1 MKKLEQRISSR
12 EVAEMMEMRH
22 TELLRKIDSINV
34 DLAER
39 KIALSKYWTES
50 QYKDASGKTN
60 REYQI
65 TKRGCEFLAHK
76 TTGAKGNLFTD
87 RYMDKFEEMKENL
100 KTSSIQTKSNDV
112 SNVKLMNARSRMANT
127 YLRLAKVDTLSK
139 EYKNIL
145 ISKASQVLAGEEL
158 IPLPKLV
165 QKTMTSEEV
174 GKYLGISSNM
184 VGRLANKNGLKQEG
198 IYGEFRRD
206 KSRYSSKEVDTFVYY
221 PCALDE
227 FRKLL

>member
-1 MKKLEQRISSR
+1 MKQIEQRISSR
-12 EVAEMMEMRH
+12 DAAEMMEMEH
-22 TELLRKIDSINV
+22 KHVLRKIDEISK
-34 DLAER
+34 DLTET
-39 KIALSKYWTES
+39 KNGLSKYWVEG
-50 QYKDASGKTN
+50 QYKDTSGKSN

-76 TTGAKGNLFTD
+76 TTGTKGNLFTD
-87 RYMDKFEEMKENL
+87 RYMDKFEEMKETL
-100 KTSSIQTKSNDV
+100 KTDSINTKSNDA
-112 SNVKLMNARSRMANT
+112 SDVKLMNARSRMANT

-158 IPLPKLV
+158 IPLPKLT

-174 GKYLGISSNM
+174 GKDLGISSNM

-198 IYGEFRRD
+198 VYGEYRRD

-221 PCALDE
+221 PCVLDE